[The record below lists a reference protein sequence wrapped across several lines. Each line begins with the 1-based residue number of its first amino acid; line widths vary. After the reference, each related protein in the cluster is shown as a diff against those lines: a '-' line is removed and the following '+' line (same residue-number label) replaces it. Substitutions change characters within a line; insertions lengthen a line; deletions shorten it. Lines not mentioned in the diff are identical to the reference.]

1 MHPLMQAIWRH
12 IWRRTVEKSRTNAIN
27 ATLHPLGQVVWG
39 HIWRHTV
46 EKSQTNARRYNCDDN
61 DCDALTGSYFPRRW
75 WWWFA
80 QKGKEVV
87 LLRQS
92 TLYCVHSGY
101 NTGYNQPSSVHH
113 THHPQSTHYWVGGW
127 SSFITLMMP
136 QVGMMVKVLRMMI
149 SVMIFKRV
157 SVRIQRIVCPRYV
170 GNKFDDVKI
179 CRLNEVLFVKQ
190 NTANSQIFQTPQTW
204 AFMFVLLGNFVHT
217 HTQLLKT
224 NRRAKNLDI
233 LTNLKSNRGTTS
245 RSNQIKKASWQ
256 QEFHHVKKY
265 IKCIN

>member
-1 MHPLMQAIWRH
+1 MWLCMLLYKRLEDPFENTQWRKVTQMQPMRVCNSPCKRFEGTFEDTQWR
-12 IWRRTVEKSRTNAIN
+12 KA
-27 ATLHPLGQVVWG
+27 
-39 HIWRHTV
+39 
-46 EKSQTNARRYNCDDN
+46 KQTQALWWCYCDDN

-92 TLYCVHSGY
+92 TLYCVVHSGY
-101 NTGYNQPSSVHH
+101 NTGYNQPSTVHH
-113 THHPQSTHYWVGGW
+113 TQSTHYWVGGW

-149 SVMIFKRV
+149 SKRV
-157 SVRIQRIVCPRYV
+157 SVKIQRILCPKYV
-170 GNKFDDVKI
+170 GNKFDDAKI